1 MDIYNYMDIYLYIYI
16 YMDYQPLAN
25 WDAHPSITSQR
36 KPRLQLG
43 WLRRLWRCAS
53 VAIEFFKARDFRIN
67 WWYTVGGFRPISSV
81 LGLLFFCQCRNIGTS
96 YKTDFFYIKDQLP
109 GYGSN
114 LGTRVPK
121 MESLTAKSDRKR
133 RGSEPMW
140 SMTARLALEPTSS
153 SQLTTLVTRQSLGHR
168 TFGF

>member
-1 MDIYNYMDIYLYIYI
+1 MAVATQTWSILVSWYILSHKQSIYTVIYTYMYMYIYIWIYIYMDIYNYMDIYLYIYI

-81 LGLLFFCQCRNIGTS
+81 LGLLFFLPMQEHRNKLQNWFLLHQRSAAWLWI
-96 YKTDFFYIKDQLP
+96 QP
-109 GYGSN
+109 GYP
-114 LGTRVPK
+114 GTQNGII
-121 MESLTAKSDRKR
+121 DC
-133 RGSEPMW
+133 
-140 SMTARLALEPTSS
+140 
-153 SQLTTLVTRQSLGHR
+153 
-168 TFGF
+168 